1 MYILTRSK
9 LHFLSRRAH
18 PFSATPAG
26 VSDGGVVVELVQ
38 AAIGVA
44 PVRKTPDD
52 DADESGAAS
61 SLPTWAAATAS
72 TP

>member
-52 DADESGAAS
+52 ADENGTAS